1 MDVVLDLDRFKIIF
15 DFEINFNNSYL
26 VSDKVG
32 ILNLYSSSLNII
44 NEEMIFTGRFKF
56 EIRDQEGFYK
66 VFQISKSTRKPVT
79 NIFFDINFN
88 LFNNKI
94 TIKNFQFNELKYESS
109 DAIKSILNE
118 YNNNEK
124 NKTKNWIDI
133 KNFTNKLFKIYEG

>member
-1 MDVVLDLDRFKIIF
+1 
-15 DFEINFNNSYL
+15 
-26 VSDKVG
+26 
-32 ILNLYSSSLNII
+32 
-44 NEEMIFTGRFKF
+44 MIFTGRFKF

-88 LFNNKI
+88 LFNNEI

-133 KNFTNKLFKIYEG
+133 KNFTNKLFRIYEG

>member
-1 MDVVLDLDRFKIIF
+1 MNYRYG
-15 DFEINFNNSYL
+15 EINFNNSYL

-32 ILNLYSSSLNII
+32 ILNLYSSSLNVI
-44 NEEMIFTGRFKF
+44 NGEMVFTGRFKF
-56 EIRDQEGFYK
+56 EIKDQEGFYK

-88 LFNNKI
+88 LFNNEI

-133 KNFTNKLFKIYEG
+133 KNFTNKLFRIYEG

>member
-1 MDVVLDLDRFKIIF
+1 MNYRYG
-15 DFEINFNNSYL
+15 EINFNNSYL

-32 ILNLYSSSLNII
+32 ILNLYSSSLNVI

-56 EIRDQEGFYK
+56 EIRDQAGFYK

-133 KNFTNKLFKIYEG
+133 KNFTNKLFRIYEG

>member
-1 MDVVLDLDRFKIIF
+1 MNYRYGEV
-15 DFEINFNNSYL
+15 NFNNSYL

-32 ILNLYSSSLNII
+32 ILNLYSSSLNVI
-44 NEEMIFTGRFKF
+44 NEEMTFTGRFKF
-56 EIRDQEGFYK
+56 EIKDQEGFYK

-88 LFNNKI
+88 LFNNEI

-133 KNFTNKLFKIYEG
+133 KNFTNKLFRIYEG

>member
-1 MDVVLDLDRFKIIF
+1 MFLF
-15 DFEINFNNSYL
+15 
-26 VSDKVG
+26 
-32 ILNLYSSSLNII
+32 
-44 NEEMIFTGRFKF
+44 
-56 EIRDQEGFYK
+56 
-66 VFQISKSTRKPVT
+66 FQISKSTRKPVT

-133 KNFTNKLFKIYEG
+133 KNFTNKLFRIYKG

>member
-1 MDVVLDLDRFKIIF
+1 MNYRYG
-15 DFEINFNNSYL
+15 EINFNNSYL
-26 VSDKVG
+26 ASDKVG
-32 ILNLYSSSLNII
+32 ILNLYSSSMNVI

-88 LFNNKI
+88 LFNNEI

>member
-1 MDVVLDLDRFKIIF
+1 M
-15 DFEINFNNSYL
+15 EI
-26 VSDKVG
+26 
-32 ILNLYSSSLNII
+32 
-44 NEEMIFTGRFKF
+44 
-56 EIRDQEGFYK
+56 Q

-88 LFNNKI
+88 LFNNEI
-94 TIKNFQFNELKYESS
+94 TFKSFQFNELKYESS

-133 KNFTNKLFKIYEG
+133 KNFTNKLFRIYEG

>member
-1 MDVVLDLDRFKIIF
+1 MNYRYG
-15 DFEINFNNSYL
+15 EINFNDSYL

-32 ILNLYSSSLNII
+32 ILNLYSSSLNVI

-56 EIRDQEGFYK
+56 EIKDQEGFYK

-88 LFNNKI
+88 LFNSEI
-94 TIKNFQFNELKYESS
+94 SIKNFQFNELKYESS

-133 KNFTNKLFKIYEG
+133 KNFTNKLFRIYEG

>member
-1 MDVVLDLDRFKIIF
+1 MNYKYG
-15 DFEINFNNSYL
+15 EINFNNSYL

-32 ILNLYSSSLNII
+32 ILNLYSSSLNVI
-44 NEEMIFTGRFKF
+44 NEEMVFTGRFKF
-56 EIRDQEGFYK
+56 EIKDQEGFYK
-66 VFQISKSTRKPVT
+66 IFQISKSTRKPVT

-88 LFNNKI
+88 LFNNEI

-133 KNFTNKLFKIYEG
+133 KNFTNKLFRIYKG

>member
-1 MDVVLDLDRFKIIF
+1 MLIVV
-15 DFEINFNNSYL
+15 FNAPIKLLPIYVTL
-26 VSDKVG
+26 G
-32 ILNLYSSSLNII
+32 ILNLYSSSMNVI
-44 NEEMIFTGRFKF
+44 NEEMVFTGRFKF

-66 VFQISKSTRKPVT
+66 VFQISKSTRKPIT
-79 NIFFDINFN
+79 NIFFDIKFN

-94 TIKNFQFNELKYESS
+94 TIKNFQFNESKYEAS